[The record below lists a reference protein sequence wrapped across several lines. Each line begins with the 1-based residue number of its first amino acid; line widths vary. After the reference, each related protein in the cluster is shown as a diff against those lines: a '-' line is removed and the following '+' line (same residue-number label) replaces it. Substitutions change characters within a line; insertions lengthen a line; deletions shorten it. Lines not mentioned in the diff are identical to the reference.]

1 MDPIDR
7 AGWTGP
13 RRILGM
19 KVWQAALL
27 GVLGALDCLV
37 VVAGLA
43 IVLGAGMPALP
54 AAPPPTATLPP
65 PTAGPTL
72 TPTLT
77 ETPLTMVFQFPTYT
91 PLGRLAETDTPTAA
105 PTAAMEGWVKYTV
118 PAVEIWM
125 PGTYAAGDPHKDA
138 AAIVAALKQMG
149 ANFNWSVIE
158 QQLKTSSENYVL
170 WGIDSHQ
177 GNPAVVTN
185 VAVAYDFPNPG
196 EPLADYATH
205 FVGAISDSF
214 VLIESKNIRHPE
226 YEVQRI
232 LLDTKDTQGTPMRI
246 AMYAMR
252 DGNIIW
258 DMICFTAVDEMD
270 ARLPSFDQM
279 AVSFRALATA

>member
-54 AAPPPTATLPP
+54 AAPP
-65 PTAGPTL
+65 
-72 TPTLT
+72 
-77 ETPLTMVFQFPTYT
+77 